1 MISEFRPPTLKGMAV
16 VCIKVWTFIAKCVS
30 VKIKKSNWE
39 TFENQK
45 ARTWVRRFVVEEV
58 EKKQCWKCREHKGL
72 EMFREDNATCN
83 GCLAHREKWA
93 GNNPEKV
100 KELWQ
105 IIMLTTERRL
115 MKKKVC
121 NKIEVDCEVCVCVC
135 VCV

>member
-1 MISEFRPPTLKGMAV
+1 M
-16 VCIKVWTFIAKCVS
+16 
-30 VKIKKSNWE
+30 
-39 TFENQK
+39 
-45 ARTWVRRFVVEEV
+45 VEEV

-93 GNNPEKV
+93 GNNPDKV

-135 VCV
+135 V